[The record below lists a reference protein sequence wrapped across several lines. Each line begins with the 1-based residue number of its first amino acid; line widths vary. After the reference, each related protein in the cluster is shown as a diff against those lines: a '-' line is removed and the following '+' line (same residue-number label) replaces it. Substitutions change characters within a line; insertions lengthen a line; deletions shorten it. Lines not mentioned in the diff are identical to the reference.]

1 MLCKGYQA
9 CSQVCAEELVED
21 CGIADSRTRDDGLK
35 FALNDAASRL
45 QQVKVKSKAAVVT
58 VLISGTPEPF
68 PGDEAAQKVLEA
80 QRAALQRTGFVM
92 VCPAGAQRRTILD
105 TGFWASFQRLPEGA
119 DTKGLAFHSTERPQG
134 ALASEES
141 GQRGNYPLA
150 SNPVCGSPPQSKLPT
165 ALSIGLCRGIISLH
179 CACRNAW
186 LQVCLAGHG
195 GNV

>member
-119 DTKGLAFHSTERPQG
+119 DTKGLSLSSLSLSTLQKGLKERWPVRRVARGATTLLHLTPSVALPLKVSCQLHSVSDSVG
-134 ALASEES
+134 
-141 GQRGNYPLA
+141 
-150 SNPVCGSPPQSKLPT
+150 V
-165 ALSIGLCRGIISLH
+165 
-179 CACRNAW
+179 
-186 LQVCLAGHG
+186 
-195 GNV
+195 